1 MNHWGEK
8 KSSFVF
14 FGSLILYDYLG
25 VTFMWQGLWP
35 LTALKTRGS
44 EDVLSVWSGCRRRY
58 VEWERMAVTQGTSD
72 WGRVRVG
79 EQETRESNSPSIT
92 KGPLSLCDAE
102 SATGADYG
110 C

>member
-1 MNHWGEK
+1 
-8 KSSFVF
+8 
-14 FGSLILYDYLG
+14 
-25 VTFMWQGLWP
+25 
-35 LTALKTRGS
+35 
-44 EDVLSVWSGCRRRY
+44 
-58 VEWERMAVTQGTSD
+58 MAVTQGTSD

-92 KGPLSLCDAE
+92 KGPLSLFDAE

>member
-1 MNHWGEK
+1 
-8 KSSFVF
+8 
-14 FGSLILYDYLG
+14 
-25 VTFMWQGLWP
+25 
-35 LTALKTRGS
+35 
-44 EDVLSVWSGCRRRY
+44 
-58 VEWERMAVTQGTSD
+58 MAVTQGPSD